1 MRSLTEAERLSLG
14 QTLRTR
20 RELNG
25 LNQTALAEAIDCDQ
39 TTVSRI
45 ELGRT
50 ARPDPVVII
59 DAARLLG
66 LNPVAL
72 LITYYDFNLS
82 DFDVSEADLVQQAN
96 GRKPRRQLKRAS

>member
-25 LNQTALAEAIDCDQ
+25 LTQTALAKAIDCDQ

-45 ELGRT
+45 ELGQ
-50 ARPDPVVII
+50 AVRPDPVIVI

-72 LITYYDFNLS
+72 LIRYYDFKPS
-82 DFDVSEADLVQQAN
+82 DFDISELSLGGKA
-96 GRKPRRQLKRAS
+96 RRRTLERAS